1 MTTPTPGKM
10 ASQLFDPMTLGI
22 FAAIAIAVV
31 VGVLL
36 GYRRGRY

>member
-1 MTTPTPGKM
+1 MAPTPGEGV
-10 ASQLFDPMTLGI
+10 SQLFDPITLGI
-22 FAAIAIAVV
+22 IAAIAIAVV

>member
-1 MTTPTPGKM
+1 MAPTPGEG
-10 ASQLFDPMTLGI
+10 AGQPFDPITLGA
-22 FAAIAIAVV
+22 FAAVAVAVV